1 MDTGIAGQPGT
12 LTPPARRARH
22 TGSHGT
28 SSSRRWARGLF
39 LVFLLT
45 TLVAPAAGI
54 NKLPFALIFAW
65 MLSDALSW
73 PGRAPFPGVAP
84 GAICAIFFYGF
95 SLSLTTESDHAIAF
109 QFLTSVSIL
118 FMVNFVLRHGIDMD
132 RASELASLVLIVGT
146 VLFWAS
152 IFMPELPYAATIYH
166 FFLDYNFS
174 AASDRDFFDG
184 GATFTLQLGT
194 APFLFVGFCIVAM
207 RLLSA
212 GRRRFDLPWLLLL
225 YVTILTSGLRALIA
239 IATLFLATLLVLR
252 MQRLMR
258 FITLF
263 AVAAAAA
270 SVWLFVLRD
279 SMVFS
284 TEEVSNSVK
293 IGHFTSF
300 VDGLSF
306 ASAVFGR
313 GLANFYYS
321 TGSSALKAYTEL
333 TPIDLMRY
341 FGIPLTL
348 VVYFLLA
355 FPVRGARYFAGPHLG
370 PTLAFALYLLMSM
383 TNPVM
388 FNSYGMIVVVWYW
401 STILRPSE
409 PPARAR

>member
-1 MDTGIAGQPGT
+1 MDTSTAGTTGA
-12 LTPPARRARH
+12 LTVPRAARAEVR
-22 TGSHGT
+22 GP
-28 SSSRRWARGLF
+28 SSSQRWARGLF
-39 LVFLLT
+39 HVSLLP
-45 TLVAPAAGI
+45 TLLAPAAGL
-54 NKLPFALIFAW
+54 NKVPFVLIFAW
-65 MLSDALSW
+65 MLADALRR
-73 PGRAPFPGVAP
+73 PGQAPFPGVAP
-84 GAICAIFFYGF
+84 GVICAVFFYGF
-95 SLSLTTESDHAIAF
+95 SLSLTTQSDHAIAF
-109 QFLTSVSIL
+109 QFLTSVFIL

-132 RASELASLVLIVGT
+132 RASEQASGVLVVGT

-174 AASDRDFFDG
+174 AAGDRDFFEG

-194 APFLFVGFCIVAM
+194 APFLFVGFCIVSL
-207 RLLSA
+207 RLLSEA
-212 GRRRFDLPWLLLL
+212 RRPFDLPWLLLL
-225 YVTILTSGLRALIA
+225 YATILTSGLRALIA
-239 IATLFLATLLVLR
+239 IATLFLGILLVLR
-252 MQRLMR
+252 MRRVMR
-258 FITLF
+258 VVTLF
-263 AVAAAAA
+263 ALAAAAA
-270 SVWLFVLRD
+270 TLWLFVLRD

-300 VDGLSF
+300 VDGLSI
-306 ASAVFGR
+306 ASTLFGR

-355 FPVRGARYFAGPHLG
+355 FPVRGAKYFSGPHMG
-370 PTLAFALYLLMSM
+370 PTVAFALYLLMSM

-401 STILRPSE
+401 STILRSSG